1 MTIGIYTR
9 PASMSADQYDD
20 ISLAAGDRWLQ
31 HARQFAMHA
40 LWQVERS
47 RELFSQG
54 RHSLWTGDIGVAMF
68 LNECLRE
75 SARFPTIDVF

>member
-1 MTIGIYTR
+1 
-9 PASMSADQYDD
+9 
-20 ISLAAGDRWLQ
+20 LALLKLYQRTGDERWL
-31 HARQFAMHA
+31 HRARQLAMHA

-47 RELFSQG
+47 RELFAQG
-54 RHSLWTGDIGVAMF
+54 RHSLWTGDIGVALF